1 MSFAEELKEKAENA
15 RKNLAKKSREEKLK
29 FLITAGIVNK
39 KGELVKK
46 FQPKTIVQRNKK
58 AS

>member
-15 RKNLAKKSREEKLK
+15 RKILAKKSREEKLK

-39 KGELVKK
+39 KGEFVRK
-46 FQPKTIVQRNKK
+46 FQPKTAVQRNKK